1 MTKYDALGMIETKGL
16 IGAVEAADAMV
27 KAANVYL
34 IGREFVGGGL
44 VTVMVRG
51 DVGAVKAAT
60 DAGAA
65 AAQRVG
71 ELLSVHVIPR
81 PHESLDGSMI
91 GSVDPVWEQEE
102 IENTEDKLEEDAFE
116 EEPETAEEETSKE
129 EPEAAG
135 EEKPDQNPESEAKK
149 AGANRAY
156 VESTVE
162 TDGIDKAIS
171 ALKRSRTAEIREMLL
186 GEYPET
192 NLNSESAANMT
203 KREMLDWLKDFY
215 TES

>member
-1 MTKYDALGMIETKGL
+1 MQALGFIETRGL
-16 IGAVEAADAMV
+16 IAAIEGADAML
-27 KAANVYL
+27 KAAEVRL
-34 IGREFVGGGL
+34 VERTFVKGGI
-44 VTVMVRG
+44 VTITVTG
-51 DVGAVKAAT
+51 DVAACRASV
-60 DAGAA
+60 DAA
-65 AAQRVG
+65 ASAVARMG
-71 ELLSVHVIPR
+71 GTILSTHVIPR

-102 IENTEDKLEEDAFE
+102 IENTEDKLEEAFE
-116 EEPETAEEETSKE
+116 EEPETADEETSKE

-171 ALKRSRTAEIREMLL
+171 VLKRSRTAEIKEMLL

-192 NLNSESAANMT
+192 NLSSESAANMT

>member
-1 MTKYDALGMIETKGL
+1 MQALGFIETRGL
-16 IGAVEAADAMV
+16 IAAIESADAML
-27 KAANVYL
+27 KAAEVRL
-34 IGREFVGGGL
+34 VERTFVKGGI
-44 VTVMVRG
+44 VTITVTG
-51 DVGAVKAAT
+51 DVAACRASV
-60 DAGAA
+60 DAA
-65 AAQRVG
+65 ASAVARMG
-71 ELLSVHVIPR
+71 GTILSTHVIPR

-116 EEPETAEEETSKE
+116 EELETAEEETSKE

-156 VESTVE
+156 VESTAE

-171 ALKRSRTAEIREMLL
+171 VLKRSRTAEIREMLL

>member
-1 MTKYDALGMIETKGL
+1 MQALGFIETRGL
-16 IGAVEAADAMV
+16 IAAIESADAML
-27 KAANVYL
+27 KAAEVRL
-34 IGREFVGGGL
+34 VERTFVKGGI
-44 VTVMVRG
+44 VTITVTG
-51 DVGAVKAAT
+51 DVAACRASV
-60 DAGAA
+60 DAA
-65 AAQRVG
+65 ASAVARMG
-71 ELLSVHVIPR
+71 GTILSTHVIPR

-102 IENTEDKLEEDAFE
+102 IENTEDKLEEAFE

-129 EPEAAG
+129 ETEAAG
-135 EEKPDQNPESEAKK
+135 EEKTDQNPESEAKK

>member
-1 MTKYDALGMIETKGL
+1 MQALGLIETRGL
-16 IGAVEAADAMV
+16 IAAIESADAML
-27 KAANVYL
+27 KAAEVRL
-34 IGREFVGGGL
+34 VERTFVKGGI
-44 VTVMVRG
+44 VTITVTG
-51 DVGAVKAAT
+51 DVAACRASV
-60 DAGAA
+60 DAA
-65 AAQRVG
+65 ASAVARMG
-71 ELLSVHVIPR
+71 GTILSTHVIPR

-102 IENTEDKLEEDAFE
+102 IENTEDKLEEETFE
-116 EEPETAEEETSKE
+116 EEPETADEETSKE

-171 ALKRSRTAEIREMLL
+171 VLKRSRTAEIREMLL

-192 NLNSESAANMT
+192 NLSSESAANMT

>member
-1 MTKYDALGMIETKGL
+1 MQALGFIETRGL
-16 IGAVEAADAMV
+16 IAAIEGADAML
-27 KAANVYL
+27 KAAEVRL
-34 IGREFVGGGL
+34 VERTFVKGGI
-44 VTVMVRG
+44 VTITVTG
-51 DVGAVKAAT
+51 DVAACRASV
-60 DAGAA
+60 DAA
-65 AAQRVG
+65 ASAVARMG
-71 ELLSVHVIPR
+71 GTILSTHVIPR

-102 IENTEDKLEEDAFE
+102 IENTEDKLEEAFE

-156 VESTVE
+156 VENTVE

-171 ALKRSRTAEIREMLL
+171 VLKRSRTAEIKEMLL

>member
-1 MTKYDALGMIETKGL
+1 MQALGFIETRGL
-16 IGAVEAADAMV
+16 IAAIEGADAML
-27 KAANVYL
+27 KAAEVRL
-34 IGREFVGGGL
+34 VERTFVKGGI
-44 VTVMVRG
+44 VTITVTG
-51 DVGAVKAAT
+51 DVAACRASV
-60 DAGAA
+60 DAA
-65 AAQRVG
+65 ASAVARMG
-71 ELLSVHVIPR
+71 GTILSTHVIPR

-102 IENTEDKLEEDAFE
+102 IENTEDKLEEEAFE
-116 EEPETAEEETSKE
+116 EEPETADEETSKE

-156 VESTVE
+156 VESTAE

-171 ALKRSRTAEIREMLL
+171 ALKRSRTAEIKEMLL

-192 NLNSESAANMT
+192 NLSSESAANMT

>member
-1 MTKYDALGMIETKGL
+1 MD
-16 IGAVEAADAMV
+16 
-27 KAANVYL
+27 
-34 IGREFVGGGL
+34 
-44 VTVMVRG
+44 
-51 DVGAVKAAT
+51 
-60 DAGAA
+60 AA
-65 AAQRVG
+65 ASAVARMG
-71 ELLSVHVIPR
+71 GTILSTHVIPR

-102 IENTEDKLEEDAFE
+102 SENTEDKLEEDAFE

-135 EEKPDQNPESEAKK
+135 EEKSDQNPESEAKK

>member
-1 MTKYDALGMIETKGL
+1 MQALGLIETRGL
-16 IGAVEAADAMV
+16 IAAIESADAML
-27 KAANVYL
+27 KAAEVRL
-34 IGREFVGGGL
+34 VERTFVKGGI
-44 VTVMVRG
+44 VTITVTG
-51 DVGAVKAAT
+51 DVAACRASV
-60 DAGAA
+60 DAA
-65 AAQRVG
+65 ASAVARMG
-71 ELLSVHVIPR
+71 GTILSTHVIPR
-81 PHESLDGSMI
+81 PHESLDSSMI

-102 IENTEDKLEEDAFE
+102 IENTEDKLEEAFE
-116 EEPETAEEETSKE
+116 EEPETADEETSKE

-192 NLNSESAANMT
+192 SLNSESAANMT

>member
-1 MTKYDALGMIETKGL
+1 MQALGFIETRGL
-16 IGAVEAADAMV
+16 TAAIESADAML
-27 KAANVYL
+27 KAAEVRL
-34 IGREFVGGGL
+34 VERTFVKGGI
-44 VTVMVRG
+44 VTITVTG
-51 DVGAVKAAT
+51 DVAACRASV
-60 DAGAA
+60 DAA
-65 AAQRVG
+65 ASAVARMG
-71 ELLSVHVIPR
+71 GTILSTHVIPR

-102 IENTEDKLEEDAFE
+102 IENTEDKLEEAFE
-116 EEPETAEEETSKE
+116 EEPETADEETSKE
-129 EPEAAG
+129 EPEADG

-171 ALKRSRTAEIREMLL
+171 VLKRSRTAEIREMLL

-192 NLNSESAANMT
+192 NLSSESAANMT

>member
-1 MTKYDALGMIETKGL
+1 MQALGLIETRGL
-16 IGAVEAADAMV
+16 IAAIESADAML
-27 KAANVYL
+27 KAAEVRL
-34 IGREFVGGGL
+34 VERTFVKGGI
-44 VTVMVRG
+44 VTITATG
-51 DVGAVKAAT
+51 DVAACRASV
-60 DAGAA
+60 DAA
-65 AAQRVG
+65 ASAVARMG
-71 ELLSVHVIPR
+71 GTILSTHVIPR

-102 IENTEDKLEEDAFE
+102 IENTEDKLEEEAFE

-156 VESTVE
+156 VESTAE
-162 TDGIDKAIS
+162 TDGVDKAIS
-171 ALKRSRTAEIREMLL
+171 VLKRSRTAEIREMLL

>member
-1 MTKYDALGMIETKGL
+1 MQALGFIETRGL
-16 IGAVEAADAMV
+16 IAAIEGADAML
-27 KAANVYL
+27 KAAEVRL
-34 IGREFVGGGL
+34 VERTFVKGGI
-44 VTVMVRG
+44 VTITVTG
-51 DVGAVKAAT
+51 DVAACRASV
-60 DAGAA
+60 DAA
-65 AAQRVG
+65 ASAVARMG
-71 ELLSVHVIPR
+71 GTILSTHVIPR

-102 IENTEDKLEEDAFE
+102 IENTEDKLEEEAFE
-116 EEPETAEEETSKE
+116 EEPETADEETSKE

-162 TDGIDKAIS
+162 TDGIDKVIS
-171 ALKRSRTAEIREMLL
+171 VLKRSRTAEIREMLL

>member
-1 MTKYDALGMIETKGL
+1 MQALGLIETRGL
-16 IGAVEAADAMV
+16 IAAIESADAML
-27 KAANVYL
+27 KAAEVRL
-34 IGREFVGGGL
+34 VERTFVKGGI
-44 VTVMVRG
+44 VTITVTG
-51 DVGAVKAAT
+51 DVAACRASV
-60 DAGAA
+60 DAA
-65 AAQRVG
+65 ASAVARMG
-71 ELLSVHVIPR
+71 GTILSTHVIPR

-171 ALKRSRTAEIREMLL
+171 VLKRSRTAEIREMLL

-192 NLNSESAANMT
+192 SLNSESAANMT

>member
-1 MTKYDALGMIETKGL
+1 MQALGLIETRGL
-16 IGAVEAADAMV
+16 IAAIESADAML
-27 KAANVYL
+27 KAAEVRL
-34 IGREFVGGGL
+34 VERTFVKGGI
-44 VTVMVRG
+44 VTITVTG
-51 DVGAVKAAT
+51 DVAACRASV
-60 DAGAA
+60 DAA
-65 AAQRVG
+65 ASAVARMG
-71 ELLSVHVIPR
+71 GTILSTHVIPR

-102 IENTEDKLEEDAFE
+102 IENTEDKLEEAFE
-116 EEPETAEEETSKE
+116 EEPETADEETSKE

-171 ALKRSRTAEIREMLL
+171 VLKRSRTAEIKEMLL

>member
-1 MTKYDALGMIETKGL
+1 MQALGFIETRGL
-16 IGAVEAADAMV
+16 IAAIESADAML
-27 KAANVYL
+27 KAAEVRL
-34 IGREFVGGGL
+34 VERTFVKGGI
-44 VTVMVRG
+44 VTITVTG
-51 DVGAVKAAT
+51 DVAACRASVDVAASAVARMGGT
-60 DAGAA
+60 I
-65 AAQRVG
+65 
-71 ELLSVHVIPR
+71 LSTHVIPR

-102 IENTEDKLEEDAFE
+102 IENTEDKLEEEAFE

-156 VESTVE
+156 VESTAE

>member
-1 MTKYDALGMIETKGL
+1 MQALGFIETRGL
-16 IGAVEAADAMV
+16 IAAIESADAML
-27 KAANVYL
+27 KAAEVRL
-34 IGREFVGGGL
+34 VERTFVKGGI
-44 VTVMVRG
+44 VTITVTG
-51 DVGAVKAAT
+51 DVAACRASV
-60 DAGAA
+60 DAA
-65 AAQRVG
+65 ASAAARMG
-71 ELLSVHVIPR
+71 GTILSTHVIPR

-102 IENTEDKLEEDAFE
+102 IENTEDKLEEEAFE
-116 EEPETAEEETSKE
+116 EEPETADEETSKE

>member
-1 MTKYDALGMIETKGL
+1 MQALGFIETRGL
-16 IGAVEAADAMV
+16 IAAIEGADAML
-27 KAANVYL
+27 KAAEVRL
-34 IGREFVGGGL
+34 VERTFVKGGI
-44 VTVMVRG
+44 VTITVTG
-51 DVGAVKAAT
+51 DVAACRASV
-60 DAGAA
+60 DAA
-65 AAQRVG
+65 ASAVARMG
-71 ELLSVHVIPR
+71 GTILSTHVIPR

-102 IENTEDKLEEDAFE
+102 IENTEDKLEEEAFE
-116 EEPETAEEETSKE
+116 EEPETADEETSKE

-135 EEKPDQNPESEAKK
+135 EEKPDQDPESEVKK

-171 ALKRSRTAEIREMLL
+171 VLKRSRTAEIREMLL

-192 NLNSESAANMT
+192 NLSSESAANMT

>member
-1 MTKYDALGMIETKGL
+1 MQALGFIETRGL
-16 IGAVEAADAMV
+16 IAAIESADAML
-27 KAANVYL
+27 KAAEVRL
-34 IGREFVGGGL
+34 VERTFVKGGI
-44 VTVMVRG
+44 VTITVTG
-51 DVGAVKAAT
+51 DVAACRASV
-60 DAGAA
+60 DAA
-65 AAQRVG
+65 ASAVARMG
-71 ELLSVHVIPR
+71 GTILSTHVIPR

-102 IENTEDKLEEDAFE
+102 IENTEDKLEEAFE
-116 EEPETAEEETSKE
+116 EEPETADEETSKE

-171 ALKRSRTAEIREMLL
+171 VLKRSRTAEIREMLL

-192 NLNSESAANMT
+192 NLSSESAANMT

>member
-1 MTKYDALGMIETKGL
+1 MQALGFIETRGL
-16 IGAVEAADAMV
+16 IAAIESADAML
-27 KAANVYL
+27 KAAEVRL
-34 IGREFVGGGL
+34 VERTFVKGGI
-44 VTVMVRG
+44 VTITVTG
-51 DVGAVKAAT
+51 DVAACRASV
-60 DAGAA
+60 DAA
-65 AAQRVG
+65 ASAVARMG
-71 ELLSVHVIPR
+71 GTILSTHVIPR

-116 EEPETAEEETSKE
+116 EEPETSVEETSKE
-129 EPEAAG
+129 EPDAAG

-156 VESTVE
+156 VESTAE

-171 ALKRSRTAEIREMLL
+171 VLKRSRTAEIREMLL

>member
-1 MTKYDALGMIETKGL
+1 MQALGLIETRGL
-16 IGAVEAADAMV
+16 IAAIESADAML
-27 KAANVYL
+27 KAAEVRL
-34 IGREFVGGGL
+34 VERTFVKGGI
-44 VTVMVRG
+44 VTITVTG
-51 DVGAVKAAT
+51 DVAACRASV
-60 DAGAA
+60 DAA
-65 AAQRVG
+65 ASAVARMG
-71 ELLSVHVIPR
+71 GTILSTHVIPR

-102 IENTEDKLEEDAFE
+102 IENTEDKLEEAFE

-171 ALKRSRTAEIREMLL
+171 VLKRSRTAEIREMLL

-192 NLNSESAANMT
+192 NLSSESAANMT

>member
-1 MTKYDALGMIETKGL
+1 MQALGFIETRGL
-16 IGAVEAADAMV
+16 IAAIESADAML
-27 KAANVYL
+27 KAAEVRL
-34 IGREFVGGGL
+34 VERTFVKGGI
-44 VTVMVRG
+44 VTITVTG
-51 DVGAVKAAT
+51 DVAACRASV
-60 DAGAA
+60 DAA
-65 AAQRVG
+65 ASAVARMG
-71 ELLSVHVIPR
+71 GTILSTHVIPR

-102 IENTEDKLEEDAFE
+102 IENTEDKLEEAFE
-116 EEPETAEEETSKE
+116 EEPETADEETSKE

-171 ALKRSRTAEIREMLL
+171 VLKRSRTAEIKEMLL

-192 NLNSESAANMT
+192 NLSSESAANMT

>member
-1 MTKYDALGMIETKGL
+1 MQALGLIETRGL
-16 IGAVEAADAMV
+16 IAAIESADAML
-27 KAANVYL
+27 KAAEVRL
-34 IGREFVGGGL
+34 VERTFVKGGI
-44 VTVMVRG
+44 VTITVTG
-51 DVGAVKAAT
+51 DVAACRASV
-60 DAGAA
+60 DAA
-65 AAQRVG
+65 ASAVARMG
-71 ELLSVHVIPR
+71 GTILSTHVIPR

-102 IENTEDKLEEDAFE
+102 IENTEDKLEEAFE
-116 EEPETAEEETSKE
+116 EEPETADEETSKE

-135 EEKPDQNPESEAKK
+135 EEKTDQNPESEAKK

>member
-1 MTKYDALGMIETKGL
+1 MQALGLIETRGL
-16 IGAVEAADAMV
+16 IAAIEGADAML
-27 KAANVYL
+27 KAAEVRL
-34 IGREFVGGGL
+34 VERTFVKGGI
-44 VTVMVRG
+44 VTITVTG
-51 DVGAVKAAT
+51 DVAACRASV
-60 DAGAA
+60 DAA
-65 AAQRVG
+65 ASAVARMG
-71 ELLSVHVIPR
+71 GTILSTHVIPR

-116 EEPETAEEETSKE
+116 EEPETADEETSKE

-171 ALKRSRTAEIREMLL
+171 VLKRSRTAEIREMLL

-192 NLNSESAANMT
+192 NLSSESAANMT

>member
-1 MTKYDALGMIETKGL
+1 MQALGFIETRGL
-16 IGAVEAADAMV
+16 IAAIEGADAML
-27 KAANVYL
+27 KAAEVRL
-34 IGREFVGGGL
+34 VERTFVKGGI
-44 VTVMVRG
+44 VTITVTG
-51 DVGAVKAAT
+51 DVAACRASV
-60 DAGAA
+60 DAA
-65 AAQRVG
+65 ASAVARMG
-71 ELLSVHVIPR
+71 GTILSTHVIPR

-102 IENTEDKLEEDAFE
+102 IENTEDKLEEAFE
-116 EEPETAEEETSKE
+116 EEPETADEETSKE
-129 EPEAAG
+129 EPEADG

-171 ALKRSRTAEIREMLL
+171 VLKRSRTAEIKEMLL

-192 NLNSESAANMT
+192 NLSSESAANMT

>member
-1 MTKYDALGMIETKGL
+1 MQALGFIETRGL
-16 IGAVEAADAMV
+16 IAAIEGADAML
-27 KAANVYL
+27 KAAEVRL
-34 IGREFVGGGL
+34 VERTFVKGGI
-44 VTVMVRG
+44 VTITVTG
-51 DVGAVKAAT
+51 DVAACRASV
-60 DAGAA
+60 DAA
-65 AAQRVG
+65 ASAVARMG
-71 ELLSVHVIPR
+71 GTILSTHVIPR

-162 TDGIDKAIS
+162 TDGIDKVIS
-171 ALKRSRTAEIREMLL
+171 VLKRSRTAEIKEMLL

>member
-1 MTKYDALGMIETKGL
+1 MQALGFIETRGL
-16 IGAVEAADAMV
+16 IAAIESADAML
-27 KAANVYL
+27 KAAEVRL
-34 IGREFVGGGL
+34 VERTFVKGGI
-44 VTVMVRG
+44 VTITVTG
-51 DVGAVKAAT
+51 DVAACRASV
-60 DAGAA
+60 DAA
-65 AAQRVG
+65 ASAVARMG
-71 ELLSVHVIPR
+71 GTILSTHVIPR

-102 IENTEDKLEEDAFE
+102 IENTEDKLEEEAFE

-156 VESTVE
+156 VESTAE

-171 ALKRSRTAEIREMLL
+171 VLKRSRTAEIREMLL

-192 NLNSESAANMT
+192 SLNSESAANMT

>member
-1 MTKYDALGMIETKGL
+1 MQALGFIETRGL
-16 IGAVEAADAMV
+16 IAAIESADAML
-27 KAANVYL
+27 KAAEVRL
-34 IGREFVGGGL
+34 VERTFVKGGI
-44 VTVMVRG
+44 VTITVTG
-51 DVGAVKAAT
+51 DVAACRASV
-60 DAGAA
+60 DAA
-65 AAQRVG
+65 ASAVARMG
-71 ELLSVHVIPR
+71 GTILSIHVIPR

-102 IENTEDKLEEDAFE
+102 IENTEDKLEEEAFE
-116 EEPETAEEETSKE
+116 EEPETADEETSKE

-171 ALKRSRTAEIREMLL
+171 VLKRSRTAEIREMLL

>member
-1 MTKYDALGMIETKGL
+1 MQALGFIETRGL
-16 IGAVEAADAMV
+16 IAAIEGADAML
-27 KAANVYL
+27 KAAEVRL
-34 IGREFVGGGL
+34 VERTFVKGGI
-44 VTVMVRG
+44 VTITVTG
-51 DVGAVKAAT
+51 DVAACRASV
-60 DAGAA
+60 DAA
-65 AAQRVG
+65 ASAVARMG
-71 ELLSVHVIPR
+71 GTILSIHVIPR

-102 IENTEDKLEEDAFE
+102 IENTEDKLEEEAFE
-116 EEPETAEEETSKE
+116 EEPETADEETSKE

-171 ALKRSRTAEIREMLL
+171 ALKRSRTAEIKEMLL

-192 NLNSESAANMT
+192 NLSSESAANMT

>member
-1 MTKYDALGMIETKGL
+1 MQALGFIETRGL
-16 IGAVEAADAMV
+16 IAAIFGADAML
-27 KAANVYL
+27 KAAEVRL
-34 IGREFVGGGL
+34 VERTFVKGGI
-44 VTVMVRG
+44 VTITVTG
-51 DVGAVKAAT
+51 DVAACRASV
-60 DAGAA
+60 DAA
-65 AAQRVG
+65 ASAVARMG
-71 ELLSVHVIPR
+71 GTILSTHVIPR
-81 PHESLDGSMI
+81 PHESLDSSMI

-116 EEPETAEEETSKE
+116 EEPETADEETSKE

-149 AGANRAY
+149 AGANRTY

>member
-1 MTKYDALGMIETKGL
+1 MQALGFIETRGL
-16 IGAVEAADAMV
+16 IAAIESADAML
-27 KAANVYL
+27 KAAEVRL
-34 IGREFVGGGL
+34 VERTFVKGGI
-44 VTVMVRG
+44 VTITVTG
-51 DVGAVKAAT
+51 DVAACRASV
-60 DAGAA
+60 DAA
-65 AAQRVG
+65 ASAVARMG
-71 ELLSVHVIPR
+71 GTILSTHVIPR

-91 GSVDPVWEQEE
+91 GSVDPVQEQEE
-102 IENTEDKLEEDAFE
+102 IENTEDKLEEEAFE
-116 EEPETAEEETSKE
+116 EELETADEETSKE

-171 ALKRSRTAEIREMLL
+171 VLKRSRTAEIKEMLL

-192 NLNSESAANMT
+192 NLSSESAANMT

-215 TES
+215 TEA

>member
-1 MTKYDALGMIETKGL
+1 MQALGFIETRGL
-16 IGAVEAADAMV
+16 IAAIEGADAML
-27 KAANVYL
+27 KAAEVRL
-34 IGREFVGGGL
+34 VERTFVKGGI
-44 VTVMVRG
+44 VTITVTG
-51 DVGAVKAAT
+51 DVAACRASV
-60 DAGAA
+60 DAA
-65 AAQRVG
+65 ASAVARMG
-71 ELLSVHVIPR
+71 GTILSTHVIPR

-102 IENTEDKLEEDAFE
+102 IENTEDKLEEEAFE

-162 TDGIDKAIS
+162 TDGIDKVIS
-171 ALKRSRTAEIREMLL
+171 VLKRSRTAEIREMLL

>member
-1 MTKYDALGMIETKGL
+1 MQALGFIETRGL
-16 IGAVEAADAMV
+16 IAAIESADAML
-27 KAANVYL
+27 KAAEVRL
-34 IGREFVGGGL
+34 VERTFVKGGI
-44 VTVMVRG
+44 VTITVTG
-51 DVGAVKAAT
+51 DVAACRASV
-60 DAGAA
+60 DAA
-65 AAQRVG
+65 ASAVARMG
-71 ELLSVHVIPR
+71 GTILSTHVIPR

-102 IENTEDKLEEDAFE
+102 IENTEDKLEEEAFE

-171 ALKRSRTAEIREMLL
+171 VLKRSRTAEIREMLL

-192 NLNSESAANMT
+192 NLSSESAANMT

>member
-1 MTKYDALGMIETKGL
+1 MQALGLIETRGL
-16 IGAVEAADAMV
+16 IAAIEGADAML
-27 KAANVYL
+27 KAAEVRL
-34 IGREFVGGGL
+34 VERTFVKGGI
-44 VTVMVRG
+44 VTITVTG
-51 DVGAVKAAT
+51 DVAACRASV
-60 DAGAA
+60 DAA
-65 AAQRVG
+65 ASAVARMG
-71 ELLSVHVIPR
+71 GTILSTHVIPR

-102 IENTEDKLEEDAFE
+102 IENTEDKLEEEAFE
-116 EEPETAEEETSKE
+116 EEPETADEETSKE

-171 ALKRSRTAEIREMLL
+171 VLKRSRTAEIREMLL

-192 NLNSESAANMT
+192 NLSSESAANMT

>member
-1 MTKYDALGMIETKGL
+1 MQALGFIETRGL
-16 IGAVEAADAMV
+16 IAAIESADAML
-27 KAANVYL
+27 KAAEVRL
-34 IGREFVGGGL
+34 VERTFVKGGI
-44 VTVMVRG
+44 VTITVTG
-51 DVGAVKAAT
+51 DVAACRASV
-60 DAGAA
+60 DAA
-65 AAQRVG
+65 ASAVARMG
-71 ELLSVHVIPR
+71 GTILSTHVIPR

-102 IENTEDKLEEDAFE
+102 IENTEDKLEEAFE
-116 EEPETAEEETSKE
+116 EEPETADEETSKE

-192 NLNSESAANMT
+192 SLNSESAANMT

>member
-1 MTKYDALGMIETKGL
+1 MQALGLIETRGL
-16 IGAVEAADAMV
+16 IAAIESADAML
-27 KAANVYL
+27 KAAEVRL
-34 IGREFVGGGL
+34 VERTFVKGGI
-44 VTVMVRG
+44 VTITVTG
-51 DVGAVKAAT
+51 DVAACRASV
-60 DAGAA
+60 DAA
-65 AAQRVG
+65 ASAVARMG
-71 ELLSVHVIPR
+71 GTILSTHVIPR

-102 IENTEDKLEEDAFE
+102 SENTEDKLEEDAFE

-135 EEKPDQNPESEAKK
+135 EEKSDQNPESEAKK

-156 VESTVE
+156 VESTAE

-171 ALKRSRTAEIREMLL
+171 VLKRSRTAEIREMLL

>member
-1 MTKYDALGMIETKGL
+1 MQALGFIETRGL
-16 IGAVEAADAMV
+16 IAAIEGADAML
-27 KAANVYL
+27 KAAEVRL
-34 IGREFVGGGL
+34 VERTFVKGGI
-44 VTVMVRG
+44 VTITVTG
-51 DVGAVKAAT
+51 DVAACRASV
-60 DAGAA
+60 DAA
-65 AAQRVG
+65 ASAVARMG
-71 ELLSVHVIPR
+71 GTILSTHVIPR

-171 ALKRSRTAEIREMLL
+171 VLKRSRTAEIREMLL

-192 NLNSESAANMT
+192 NLSSESAANMT